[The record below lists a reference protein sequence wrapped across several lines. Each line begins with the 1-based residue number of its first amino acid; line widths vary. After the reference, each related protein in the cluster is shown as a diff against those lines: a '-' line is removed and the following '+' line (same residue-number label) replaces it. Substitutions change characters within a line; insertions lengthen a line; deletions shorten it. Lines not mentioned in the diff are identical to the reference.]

1 MVEQA
6 EQQIS
11 VAEFLS
17 VAIFLAE
24 ESGKVIRHVEQT
36 GFEALKKGDDSPVT
50 EADIRVQKTIE
61 ENLKYL
67 YPTLNI
73 QGEESKEATAAVD
86 SAVSSDKLTDKV
98 KSFVSQAFLNDSH

>member
-50 EADIRVQKTIE
+50 EADIRV
-61 ENLKYL
+61 
-67 YPTLNI
+67 
-73 QGEESKEATAAVD
+73 
-86 SAVSSDKLTDKV
+86 
-98 KSFVSQAFLNDSH
+98 